1 MSKSKFF
8 DLHRFDKKISADTVW
23 RSGIRRGWVVLVY
36 HPNDGAKLQQPKAE
50 FLRKCPKGGNKV

>member
-36 HPNDGAKLQQPKAE
+36 HPNDGEKLQQPKAE